1 MNKRK
6 KVAWQKHRITRK
18 KLRIKRKLAAAGG
31 GAAPAAARPAPT
43 T

>member
-6 KVAWQKHRITRK
+6 KVAWEKHRATRK
-18 KLRIKRKLAAAGG
+18 KLRIKRKQAAAG